1 LVYVAPAFRRASQFR
16 TDARLKAGATKT
28 GHGQSVKKDFMAAK
42 APMKEV
48 VDRGIFDVGINDSL
62 PAGQLLV
69 LGLQNVFGMTG
80 MFVFPGLLGRSFD
93 LPPEKIAYLY
103 GMTFAVCGFI
113 TVLQSVFLLRLP
125 IIQGPY
131 AGSFAAI
138 LAVGHLQGGGLGA
151 AYGSFFVASL
161 VWCGLTLP
169 VRRFSFIGLFA
180 RFLRAPIISGMMV
193 LLVIIQISNVAL
205 PNWIGLPSSPGFPV
219 VNILAGAVAV
229 TVVIGVMLWGGARLR
244 RGAILAGLAAGTAC
258 YALFRPISFAAVASA
273 PFLVTP
279 HWFPFGFGVRADLV
293 IVFLLVLIPPG
304 MGSMAMYQ
312 MVADWGDEK
321 LPAER
326 MAQGVFGI
334 AIGSVLAAI
343 VGGLSTI
350 AYPDNIGML
359 RATRVG
365 SRYATLAAGV
375 LLIALGG
382 CIKFDMLLVVV
393 PQPIISAA
401 ATLLFGIV
409 FMHGVHMLANV
420 DWDDRK
426 FVVAGLALLVGLGGL
441 FVSSEV
447 LQTMPLMVRL
457 IVQQPVISGGLTMV
471 ILHSVLC
478 RIPLVDDSLR
488 AK

>member
-1 LVYVAPAFRRASQFR
+1 MAVNAPIK
-16 TDARLKAGATKT
+16 DA
-28 GHGQSVKKDFMAAK
+28 
-42 APMKEV
+42 APRE
-48 VDRGIFDVGINDSL
+48 IFDVGINDSL
-62 PAGQLLV
+62 PPGQLLI

-80 MFVFPGLLGRSFD
+80 MFVFPGLLGRSFN
-93 LPPEKIAYLY
+93 LPSEKIAYLY
-103 GMTFAVCGFI
+103 GMTFAVCGVI
-113 TVLQSVFLLRLP
+113 TVLQSIFLLRLP

-131 AGSFAAI
+131 AGSFAALI
-138 LAVGHLQGGGLGA
+138 SVGHLQNGGLGA
-151 AYGSFFVASL
+151 AFGSFFVASL
-161 VWCGLTLP
+161 IWCALTLP

-193 LLVIIQISNVAL
+193 MLVIIQISNVAL

-219 VNILAGAVAV
+219 INILAGAVAIAL
-229 TVVIGVMLWGGARLR
+229 VIGVTLWGGTRLR

-258 YALFRPISFAAVASA
+258 YAIFRPISFAAVANA
-273 PFLVTP
+273 PVLVAP
-279 HWFPFGFGVRADLV
+279 LWFPFGFGVRADLV

-312 MVADWGDEK
+312 MVADWGAEN

-326 MAQGVFGI
+326 MAQGVFGM

-365 SRYATLAAGV
+365 SRYATLAAGI
-375 LLIALGG
+375 LLITLGG
-382 CIKFDMLLVVV
+382 FIKFDMLLVVV
-393 PQPIISAA
+393 PMPVISAT

-420 DWDDRK
+420 DWDERK
-426 FVVAGLALLVGLGGL
+426 FMVAGLALLVGLGGL
-441 FVSSEV
+441 FISPEV
-447 LQTMPLMVRL
+447 LQSMPLMVRL
-457 IVQQPVISGGLTMV
+457 IVQQPVISGGLTLV
-471 ILHSVLC
+471 VLHSILC
-478 RIPLVDDSLR
+478 AIPPANESTR
-488 AK
+488 T